1 MAEGVELPKS
11 LIKKYPKEIVFVL
24 EQQYKD
30 LVCDD
35 SAFSVTL
42 WFSGAPGDLYYKCL
56 GGERF
61 LRCLTVGYAIRIRAF
76 GSVNSLIAW

>member
-42 WFSGAPGDLYYKCL
+42 WFSGEETRIRVPYQSTS
-56 GGERF
+56 E
-61 LRCLTVGYAIRIRAF
+61 LTEPNARIRIA
-76 GSVNSLIAW
+76 